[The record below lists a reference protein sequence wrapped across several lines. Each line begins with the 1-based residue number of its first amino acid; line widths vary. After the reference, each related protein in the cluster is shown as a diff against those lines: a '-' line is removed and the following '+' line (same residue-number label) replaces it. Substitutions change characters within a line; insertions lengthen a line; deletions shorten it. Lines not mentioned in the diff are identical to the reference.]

1 MRSKRAIVR
10 ELPPDLKYG
19 STKVARLINYIMFD
33 GKKSVAQKQ
42 VYLALEQLEDQTGKN
57 ALDMLDEVLR
67 TVTPQMEVRSR
78 RVGGAAY
85 QVPMPVK
92 GRRGIALA
100 LRWLIAEAS
109 KRPSKEFHSFAEKLV
124 AEMMD
129 ALNNQG
135 GTIAKRDATHR
146 MAESNKAFAH
156 FRW

>member
-67 TVTPQMEVRSR
+67 TVTPQW
-78 RVGGAAY
+78 
-85 QVPMPVK
+85 K
-92 GRRGIALA
+92 
-100 LRWLIAEAS
+100 
-109 KRPSKEFHSFAEKLV
+109 
-124 AEMMD
+124 
-129 ALNNQG
+129 
-135 GTIAKRDATHR
+135 
-146 MAESNKAFAH
+146 
-156 FRW
+156 